1 MVSYG
6 LNICKITYGNIFY
19 QNSLDYNKL
28 LYICS
33 EIPLKTINAMKIVIA
48 IVITVFFL
56 RAIYKASRKSCTWT
70 DDEWAQLDEDL
81 VDV

>member
-1 MVSYG
+1 
-6 LNICKITYGNIFY
+6 
-19 QNSLDYNKL
+19 
-28 LYICS
+28 
-33 EIPLKTINAMKIVIA
+33 MKIVIA

-56 RAIYKASRKSCTWT
+56 RAIYKASKKSCTWT